1 MMVCLLQT
9 LIGVLTMKHSTRFR
23 ELLAQKELL
32 IATAAYDALSA
43 KIIEQAGFKLMASTR
58 SRGYQ
63 PYA

>member
-1 MMVCLLQT
+1 
-9 LIGVLTMKHSTRFR
+9 MKHSTRFR